1 MSITILTVAVAAGM
15 FMLVYRHGLHG
26 WPLWSLAALLCLASS
41 AQLSVSLVNWLSTIL
56 VRPGLLPRMDFSTG
70 IPSEYRT
77 LVVVPTLLTDSAYIE
92 ELVEALEIRY
102 LANPEPHLH
111 YGLLTDFPDAAAQTL
126 PEDEELLEL
135 ASQRIEALN
144 EKYKSPE
151 EDRFFLFHRREPGIA
166 GKGNGWAMNGKGGS
180 WRR

>member
-1 MSITILTVAVAAGM
+1 
-15 FMLVYRHGLHG
+15 
-26 WPLWSLAALLCLASS
+26 LCLASS

-111 YGLLTDFPDAAAQTL
+111 YGLLTDFPM
-126 PEDEELLEL
+126 P
-135 ASQRIEALN
+135 
-144 EKYKSPE
+144 P
-151 EDRFFLFHRREPGIA
+151 RRRCRRMRNCWNWRA
-166 GKGNGWAMNGKGGS
+166 KGS
-180 WRR
+180 RR